1 MNTTIRGTSKDELLK
16 KISQSHRSMR
26 EAIGALPAERWDE
39 KLPAGW
45 TLKEMVGHLA
55 YWESTVPAF
64 VESLRTGTPEE
75 VALLVADDGGGDADE
90 QNARAAAEARRL
102 SRDEVLRRWDDA
114 HTEVLEVARNLT
126 DSELADDNLIEKF
139 EGDTYGHYPNHY
151 ADLGAA
157 IKDKDDLLAL
167 VQGAW
172 ISFRLGLRSLGL
184 PGLEDK
190 TSTGWTYKDLAAHA
204 AAWEDRTVTR
214 LRTLR
219 ESGKKPDGAD
229 DADEF
234 NAAVVEQTRGRDAH
248 EVSDELDASHARIV
262 DEIGKLTPEQI
273 HAHDDWAIAVIAG
286 NTYGH
291 YAEHLDEIFA
301 AVPKRPAELLGKMR
315 EGWRPFRRAVNRL
328 GVSALSDTTPSG
340 WTYKAMLSHVAH
352 WMEHLAGEMPNR
364 IEGRRGPFPDVDAEN
379 ARETEASKSRSAH
392 ETVERLHAA
401 YKNVVDLVAALPADR
416 DINFLAVRLV
426 TGEAY
431 GHLALHVG
439 EIEQALPRTAAA
451 YADRIEKIWK
461 PFRAAIR
468 ERGRIGLGERTS
480 SGWSYKDLVAHAA
493 GWMEQAVREIETNE
507 FRTGWTSETI
517 QEYNDRSV
525 RTHELVGPE
534 AMVDELDTVYR
545 RLLGALRGLPAGDI
559 DERIAATLPYYT
571 YLHWE
576 EHFAELGM
584 PL

>member
-431 GHLALHVG
+431 GHLALHLG

-451 YADRIEKIWK
+451 YADRIEKVWK

-468 ERGRIGLGERTS
+468 ERGRAGLGEPTS
-480 SGWSYKDLVAHAA
+480 SGWTYKDLVAHVV
-493 GWMEQAVREIETNE
+493 GWMDQTVREMQTKE
-507 FRTGWTSETI
+507 FTTGWTSETI

-534 AMVDELDTVYR
+534 AMIDELDTVYR
-545 RLLGALRGLPAGDI
+545 RLIETLRGLPTGDVDEKIAG
-559 DERIAATLPYYT
+559 TLPYYT